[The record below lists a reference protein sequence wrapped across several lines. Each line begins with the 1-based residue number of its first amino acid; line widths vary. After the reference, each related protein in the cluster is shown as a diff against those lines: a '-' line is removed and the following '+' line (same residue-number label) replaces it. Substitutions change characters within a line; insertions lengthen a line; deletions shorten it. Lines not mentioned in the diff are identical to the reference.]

1 MIYAERGGCCVDC
14 SAPSV
19 RIAVFP
25 DGERA
30 PFKLVASFRRRGA
43 VCCHRLAPSA
53 QRLRRRR
60 RRRHRRRRRR
70 RCGRRRWRRRLIIVI
85 AKREKMMSYY
95 LPQGMT
101 PSVSNTYYAS
111 LEAPRLTTEV
121 PEDND
126 VLPET
131 VTDSTKPEDVRKPR
145 RKGTNLYGR
154 PYCPGRPLSMA
165 ERRRIIELHMSG
177 MKVNAISKTLCI
189 SHGCVSKIISRY
201 RQTGILSPASS
212 PEQRRTR
219 RKKNES
225 PPAESQEYKPEFK
238 HDYSHPEY
246 VTHDFRVHYAAQPH
260 PAEMAMPHYTMIPE
274 QMLVPDYSQPVLL

>member
-1 MIYAERGGCCVDC
+1 MAI
-14 SAPSV
+14 V
-19 RIAVFP
+19 R
-25 DGERA
+25 
-30 PFKLVASFRRRGA
+30 
-43 VCCHRLAPSA
+43 
-53 QRLRRRR
+53 Q
-60 RRRHRRRRRR
+60 
-70 RCGRRRWRRRLIIVI
+70 
-85 AKREKMMSYY
+85 KMMSYY

-111 LEAPRLTTEV
+111 LEAPPLTAEV

-126 VLPET
+126 ALPET
-131 VTDSTKPEDVRKPR
+131 VTDSSKREDGRKPR

-165 ERRRIIELHMSG
+165 ERRRIIDLHMSG
-177 MKVNAISKTLCI
+177 MKVNAISKSLCI

-225 PPAESQEYKPEFK
+225 PTTLVDTNDYKPGFK
-238 HDYSHPEY
+238 HDYNSHNTADYASP
-246 VTHDFRVHYAAQPH
+246 HDFRLHYAAAAAGAAPH
-260 PAEMAMPHYTMIPE
+260 PADMAAMQHYTMIPE
-274 QMLVPDYSQPVLL
+274 QMLVQDYPQPVLL

>member
-1 MIYAERGGCCVDC
+1 
-14 SAPSV
+14 
-19 RIAVFP
+19 
-25 DGERA
+25 
-30 PFKLVASFRRRGA
+30 
-43 VCCHRLAPSA
+43 
-53 QRLRRRR
+53 
-60 RRRHRRRRRR
+60 
-70 RCGRRRWRRRLIIVI
+70 
-85 AKREKMMSYY
+85 MMSYY

-111 LEAPRLTTEV
+111 LEAPPMTTEV

-126 VLPET
+126 ALPET
-131 VTDSTKPEDVRKPR
+131 VTDSVKRDDIRKPR

-165 ERRRIIELHMSG
+165 ERRQIIDLHMSG
-177 MKVNAISKTLCI
+177 MKVNAISKALCI

-225 PPAESQEYKPEFK
+225 PAGTDMHEYKPEFK
-238 HDYSHPEY
+238 NDYTHAADY
-246 VTHDFRVHYAAQPH
+246 VTHDFRSHYAAASAAQH
-260 PAEMAMPHYTMIPE
+260 PGEMATMQHYTMIPE
-274 QMLVPDYSQPVLL
+274 HMLAQDYLQPVLL

>member
-1 MIYAERGGCCVDC
+1 
-14 SAPSV
+14 
-19 RIAVFP
+19 
-25 DGERA
+25 
-30 PFKLVASFRRRGA
+30 
-43 VCCHRLAPSA
+43 
-53 QRLRRRR
+53 
-60 RRRHRRRRRR
+60 
-70 RCGRRRWRRRLIIVI
+70 
-85 AKREKMMSYY
+85 
-95 LPQGMT
+95 MT
-101 PSVSNTYYAS
+101 PSVSNTYYA
-111 LEAPRLTTEV
+111 LETPRLTSEV

-131 VTDSTKPEDVRKPR
+131 VTDSTKQGEVRKPR

-212 PEQRRTR
+212 PEQRRSR

-225 PPAESQEYKPEFK
+225 PPVETQEYKPDFK
-238 HDYSHPEY
+238 HDYSNSDY
-246 VTHDFRVHYAAQPH
+246 VTHDFRMHYATAAH
-260 PAEMAMPHYTMIPE
+260 PSEMAMQHYMIPE
-274 QMLVPDYSQPVLL
+274 QMLVPDYPQPVLL

>member
-1 MIYAERGGCCVDC
+1 
-14 SAPSV
+14 
-19 RIAVFP
+19 
-25 DGERA
+25 
-30 PFKLVASFRRRGA
+30 
-43 VCCHRLAPSA
+43 
-53 QRLRRRR
+53 
-60 RRRHRRRRRR
+60 
-70 RCGRRRWRRRLIIVI
+70 
-85 AKREKMMSYY
+85 MMSYY

-111 LEAPRLTTEV
+111 LEAPPLTAEV
-121 PEDND
+121 PEDSD

-131 VTDSTKPEDVRKPR
+131 VTDSAKREEVRKPR

-165 ERRRIIELHMSG
+165 ERQRIIDLHMSG
-177 MKVNAISKTLCI
+177 MKVNAISKALCI

-225 PPAESQEYKPEFK
+225 PSTLVDVNEYKPDFK
-238 HDYSHPEY
+238 HDYTHSATDY
-246 VTHDFRVHYAAQPH
+246 VTHDFHLHYATAASAPH
-260 PAEMAMPHYTMIPE
+260 PADMAAMQHYTMIPN
-274 QMLVPDYSQPVLL
+274 QMLVQDYPQPVLL

>member
-1 MIYAERGGCCVDC
+1 
-14 SAPSV
+14 
-19 RIAVFP
+19 
-25 DGERA
+25 
-30 PFKLVASFRRRGA
+30 
-43 VCCHRLAPSA
+43 
-53 QRLRRRR
+53 
-60 RRRHRRRRRR
+60 
-70 RCGRRRWRRRLIIVI
+70 
-85 AKREKMMSYY
+85 
-95 LPQGMT
+95 MT

-145 RKGTNLYGR
+145 RKGRDTISTAGGTKLTKMAFLGTNLYGR